1 MANREGIR
9 GIDDSRLTIDDSS
22 VARGAESSI
31 VNRQS
36 SIGRLPDFIIV
47 GAMKCA
53 TSTLHEQLARQ
64 AGIFMST
71 PKEPN
76 FFSNDEEWGRGM
88 DWYRGLFAGAAVGDL
103 CGESSTHYTKLP
115 TYPHTVERM
124 RKHLPRDVR
133 LIYIMRHPIERLVS
147 QYIHEWTQRV
157 VDTSIDEAIEAHPE
171 MIAYSR
177 YAMQLEP
184 FLESFDRAQVLPV
197 FFERLTAEPQETLAR
212 VCEFIGYA
220 GQLRW
225 IEEESEQNVSSER
238 LRRSPLRDAIMNA
251 PGIKAL
257 RRGLVPKAVRDR
269 IKRLW
274 TMKQRPELST
284 ANIARLR
291 DIFDED
297 LATLGEW
304 LGLDD
309 LRCETFTRIA
319 TATQP
324 VWRAKARAPAA

>member
-1 MANREGIR
+1 
-9 GIDDSRLTIDDSS
+9 
-22 VARGAESSI
+22 
-31 VNRQS
+31 
-36 SIGRLPDFIIV
+36 
-47 GAMKCA
+47 
-53 TSTLHEQLARQ
+53 
-64 AGIFMST
+64 
-71 PKEPN
+71 
-76 FFSNDEEWGRGM
+76 
-88 DWYRGLFAGAAVGDL
+88 
-103 CGESSTHYTKLP
+103 
-115 TYPHTVERM
+115 
-124 RKHLPRDVR
+124 
-133 LIYIMRHPIERLVS
+133 
-147 QYIHEWTQRV
+147 
-157 VDTSIDEAIEAHPE
+157 
-171 MIAYSR
+171 
-177 YAMQLEP
+177 
-184 FLESFDRAQVLPV
+184 
-197 FFERLTAEPQETLAR
+197 
-212 VCEFIGYA
+212 
-220 GQLRW
+220 
-225 IEEESEQNVSSER
+225 
-238 LRRSPLRDAIMNA
+238 MNA